1 MKITK
6 TYFMLFAS
14 QMDRTVG
21 FYRDALGL
29 QVGMQSPY
37 WSELRWGDAII
48 ALHGR
53 EGAAPEETETMLGF
67 EVDDLEAACNAVE
80 GAGGRVVQPPVDQP
94 DEGIRLARAADPE
107 GNVFTLGASAR

>member
-6 TYFMLFAS
+6 TYFMLFATE
-14 QMDRTVG
+14 MDRTVA

-53 EGAAPEETETMLGF
+53 EETPAGETQTMLGF
-67 EVDDLEAACNAVE
+67 EVDDLEAACKAVE
-80 GAGGRVVQPPVDQP
+80 TGGGRVIEPPVDQP
-94 DEGIRLARAADPE
+94 DEGIRLAHVADPE

>member
-6 TYFMLFAS
+6 TYFMLFAT

-29 QVGMQSPY
+29 QVRMQSPY
-37 WSELRWGDAII
+37 WSELTWGDATI

-53 EGAAPEETETMLGF
+53 EESGVGETETMLGF
-67 EVDDLEAACNAVE
+67 EVDDLEAACKAVE
-80 GAGGRVVQPPVDQP
+80 GAGGRVVEPPVDRP
-94 DEGIRLARAADPE
+94 DEGIQLARAADPD
-107 GNVFTLGASAR
+107 GNVFTLGTSAR